1 MNDTIT
7 VNISKKWQMLLW
19 KVFLTLACIFMVVE
33 LIMCMTNIGNDKV
46 DLGMSGGAYITLYVV
61 VPFLIYAA
69 ALTGTLVAL
78 KKNKLTDNGA
88 DWLVSLMMF
97 TVLAVPAFEHYNS
110 IILVLMPT
118 IAIVITAI
126 FANQNITIVIAL
138 LASASLIINEI
149 HLHHLDAVQWIC
161 CYIIC
166 IGIYTDLCNVLT
178 EYAYE
183 GTDGIH
189 RQFHSSSDESYDR
202 AS

>member
-33 LIMCMTNIGNDKV
+33 LIMCMTNIGNDKA

-110 IILVLMPT
+110 IILV
-118 IAIVITAI
+118 
-126 FANQNITIVIAL
+126 
-138 LASASLIINEI
+138 
-149 HLHHLDAVQWIC
+149 C
-161 CYIIC
+161 
-166 IGIYTDLCNVLT
+166 
-178 EYAYE
+178 
-183 GTDGIH
+183 
-189 RQFHSSSDESYDR
+189 
-202 AS
+202 